1 MNNTKQVLL
10 CGLGGQ
16 GVVLAGALL
25 GAAGF
30 RQGLQVSGTS
40 SYGSAAR
47 GGACRSE
54 VVVSSETIAFPYV
67 TKADTL
73 VAFSQSAYDCYL
85 GWTGPDGQVFFD
97 SSLVQPDTSASQR
110 HVGIA
115 ATQATETSLGTKV
128 GANIVMLAAVVEIT
142 GLVTEGALAE
152 AVLEGSPSRFR
163 DLNQKALELGFA
175 LGREAAR

>member
-1 MNNTKQVLL
+1 VTLRCVGPIGSLQVSSAMREAKQVLL

-54 VVVSSETIAFPYV
+54 VVLASEAIAFPYV
-67 TKADTL
+67 TRADVL
-73 VAFSQSAYDCYL
+73 VAFSQSAYSHYL
-85 GWTGPDGQVFFD
+85 PWTATPGGIVFFD
-97 SSLVQPDTSASQR
+97 DSEVEADPSAAQR
-110 HVGIA
+110 HIA
-115 ATQATETSLGTKV
+115 VPATRTAERNLGTAV
-128 GANIVMLAAVVEIT
+128 GANIVMLAAVVAST
-142 GLVTEGALAE
+142 GLV
-152 AVLEGSPSRFR
+152 AVE
-163 DLNQKALELGFA
+163 
-175 LGREAAR
+175 